1 MFEVATTF
9 MLQLVDLIVP
19 VIAIYILFDFVGSLL
34 FGKNN

>member
-1 MFEVATTF
+1 MFEVATSF